1 MNMEK
6 ILSEAAESAKELVLS
21 NLTRADQLTGTTNP
35 FGDETLV
42 LDKMCEEAIIETLA
56 ESGESFLVLTEEQ
69 GEIFLAENP
78 DYIAVVDPI
87 DGSANLERGIP
98 LCCVGIATLPYS
110 ESPSTED
117 VEHSIIISFFTDERF
132 TARRGMGVKRNGN
145 SVSVRPPA
153 PMRETII
160 SYDTNDSQNQEF
172 LQKSMRTI
180 HAVRDIRRTASNLL
194 DLCWVASGGL
204 DAMIDL
210 RGILPIVHVSGT
222 HMVEEAGGYVMGVN
236 GQRLVLPIDMSET
249 MSFVA
254 ASNANLAQDILSRFH
269 NLATSN
275 DL

>member
-6 ILSEAAESAKELVLS
+6 ILSKAAESAKELVLS
-21 NLTRADQLTGTTNP
+21 NLNRADQLTGTTNP
-35 FGDETLV
+35 FGDKTLV
-42 LDKMCEEAIIETLA
+42 LDKMCEETIIEKLA
-56 ESGESFLVLTEEQ
+56 DSGESFLVLTEEQ
-69 GEIFLAENP
+69 GEIFLAERP
-78 DYIAVVDPI
+78 DYIAIVDPI

-110 ESPSTED
+110 ETPSTQD
-117 VEHSIIISFFTDERF
+117 IEHSIIISLFTDETY
-132 TARRGMGVKRNGN
+132 TAMRGMGVKRNGN
-145 SVSVRPPA
+145 SVSVRRPA

-160 SYDTNDSQNQEF
+160 SFDTNDSQNQEF
-172 LQKSMRTI
+172 LQKSMRAI
-180 HAVRDIRRTASNLL
+180 HAVHDIRRTASNLL
-194 DLCWVASGGL
+194 DLCWVASGHL

-236 GQRLVLPIDMSET
+236 GQKLVLPIDMSET

-254 ASNANLAQDILSRFH
+254 ASNAKLAEDILSRFR

>member
-6 ILSEAAESAKELVLS
+6 ILKEAAESAKELVLS
-21 NLTRADQLTGTTNP
+21 NLTQADQLTGTTNP

-42 LDKMCEEAIIETLA
+42 LDKMCEEIIIETLA

-110 ESPSTED
+110 ENPSAKD
-117 VEHSIIISFFTDERF
+117 VEHSIIISFFTDETF
-132 TARRGMGVKRNGN
+132 TASKIRGVKRNGN

-254 ASNANLAQDILSRFH
+254 ASNAKLAEDILSRFH